1 MATVGPFTLL
11 LDKCN
16 PRCNPANE
24 DSVMVLDVGGRHQ
37 TAQDTNGV
45 QLWKQIQR
53 TQTLIPKHN
62 IYVIH
67 QIILHVNLPQYLH
80 KH

>member
-1 MATVGPFTLL
+1 
-11 LDKCN
+11 
-16 PRCNPANE
+16 
-24 DSVMVLDVGGRHQ
+24 MVLDVGGRHQ

-67 QIILHVNLPQYLH
+67 QFILHVDLPQYLH